1 MDYTDTFVSDCLKE
15 FDKNLYR
22 QCLESPNALAKLRR
36 SCNTAEKIFG
46 ENSHVEIK
54 VNKLYDTYD
63 LKMIL
68 NKSDYEKVCDDLYKN
83 IIAEIKKTIK
93 EAKLSEI
100 NIDHI
105 LLIGNIA
112 RCDKIKN
119 LLKNLFKHNRSIFN
133 KLSDK
138 ANISETNNDFYTVIG
153 GAIQARN
160 YLREIDNINM
170 DEDLSLLND
179 ITPMSFGVE
188 TINGM
193 MEFVVEKGTSLPV
206 EKNKY
211 IKIKND
217 GEKCLEIKIYEGED
231 NKVCNNKLIS
241 SANIDKRN
249 FKFEKVGNNYIEIL
263 LQFAIS
269 SDLNLYVY
277 VLDIKTMKKRFE
289 CLINIDLKKS

>member
-1 MDYTDTFVSDCLKE
+1 M
-15 FDKNLYR
+15 
-22 QCLESPNALAKLRR
+22 RR

-46 ENSHVEIK
+46 EDSHVEIK

-68 NKSDYEKVCDDLYKN
+68 NKSDYEKVCDDLYKK
-83 IIAEIKKTIK
+83 IINEIKKTIK

-100 NIDHI
+100 NIDHV
-105 LLIGNIA
+105 LLMGNIS
-112 RCDKIKN
+112 RSDKIKN
-119 LLKNLFKHNRSIFN
+119 LLKNLFKHNRLVFN
-133 KLSDK
+133 KLSEK
-138 ANISETNNDFYTVIG
+138 NNNSEINNDFFTVIG
-153 GAIQARN
+153 GAIQAKN
-160 YLREIDNINM
+160 YLYEINNNFNNINNI
-170 DEDLSLLND
+170 ENISLLND

-193 MEFVVEKGTSLPV
+193 MDFVVEKGTNLPV

-211 IKIKND
+211 IKIRND

-231 NKVCNNKLIS
+231 DKVCNNKLIS

-249 FKFEKVGNNYIEIL
+249 FKFEKAGNNYIEIL
-263 LQFAIS
+263 LQFVIS
-269 SDLNLYVY
+269 SDLNLCVY

-289 CLINIDLKKS
+289 CLINIDLIKS